1 MRAACSEG
9 TSRSTGISPARAD
22 DYIRSMDKPRESTT
36 EPRTNQAPAKPAS
49 ADHDN
54 HGTPFERV
62 PGPGPKDQGK
72 GAAGREAIE
81 RVERNH

>member
-1 MRAACSEG
+1 
-9 TSRSTGISPARAD
+9 
-22 DYIRSMDKPRESTT
+22 MDKPRDDSA
-36 EPRTNQAPAKPAS
+36 EPRSNEAPAKPAPT
-49 ADHDN
+49 DHDS

-72 GAAGREAIE
+72 GAAGRDAID

>member
-1 MRAACSEG
+1 M
-9 TSRSTGISPARAD
+9 GIRRPD
-22 DYIRSMDKPRESTT
+22 GYIASMDKQREEPA
-36 EPRTNQAPAKPAS
+36 EPRSKDAPARPAPPEQDS
-49 ADHDN
+49 

-81 RVERNH
+81 RIDRNP